1 MQRYLLMSTL
11 VSLAIGLFSSCAYSA
26 IRGGPVPKDR
36 LVDGVYRGS
45 ARNGPVTAAVDVI
58 VEDQGIAE
66 IKIIRHG
73 HWRGGPAEETIPGLI
88 IEQQSTGVDVVT
100 GATVSSTAIMNAVQ
114 DAVEKA
120 MN

>member
-1 MQRYLLMSTL
+1 MPSN
-11 VSLAIGLFSSCAYSA
+11 
-26 IRGGPVPKDR
+26 R

-45 ARNGPVTAAVDVI
+45 ARSGPVKAVVDVT
-58 VEDQGIAE
+58 VRDQQ
-66 IKIIRHG
+66 IRSIELVSH
-73 HWRGGPAEETIPGLI
+73 HRWRGGESEEAIPRLI
-88 IEQQSTGVDVVT
+88 LERQSTRVDAVT